1 LLCYNS
7 YKNKNLLMVIS
18 DMYYQYDTYFR
29 RPPPFSLE
37 SRPVLGLSAFRLSA
51 GSQNNQFLALSA
63 PSTLRFL
70 TFSHSLSAQLYAE
83 LSAWFSHGSG
93 LSFNLAA
100 IERGSGQKEQR
111 KGLRKILRTRF
122 LLNGRLCLC
131 PSICA
136 RFCACVCVCVRS
148 SA

>member
-1 LLCYNS
+1 
-7 YKNKNLLMVIS
+7 MVIS

-70 TFSHSLSAQLYAE
+70 NF
-83 LSAWFSHGSG
+83 
-93 LSFNLAA
+93 
-100 IERGSGQKEQR
+100 
-111 KGLRKILRTRF
+111 RTRF
-122 LLNGRLCLC
+122 QHSCT
-131 PSICA
+131 PSWVHDFRMAVVSVSIW
-136 RFCACVCVCVRS
+136 RPL
-148 SA
+148 SAEVAKKSREKGSGKS